1 MKKLGWIVPV
11 ALLCAGLVWVVQTES
26 ARRHLASVR
35 QRVAGFMKSSS
46 SGDAAETPFPPT
58 AADPNL
64 RVVEVNTK
72 MMESNSFGSK
82 FSWRLTVRNEGDRPA
97 LFGASILFLDSEG
110 NMVGEDRQFD
120 LALKGHDQQT
130 FTGFKIVEAPFG
142 GSVRK
147 VEAKLRP

>member
-1 MKKLGWIVPV
+1 MKKLGWIAPV

-35 QRVAGFMKSSS
+35 QRGAGFLPSSS

-64 RVVEVNTK
+64 RVVEVSTK

-82 FSWRLTVRNEGDRPA
+82 FSWWLTVRNEGDKPA

-110 NMVGEDRQFD
+110 NMVGEDRQID
-120 LALKGHDQQT
+120 LVPKGHAQHT
-130 FTGFKIVEAPFG
+130 FIPF
-142 GSVRK
+142 
-147 VEAKLRP
+147 